1 MFSFVALLCHLF
13 LFAPCAVY
21 LRLFKAAQALIC
33 ATFSYRN
40 LYYTLAMTAPTD
52 RDLILRARRGDS
64 EAYGELVTRYQTNVF
79 NVCYRILHE
88 RREAEDLAQEAFM
101 RAYDR
106 FDSFDIGRE
115 FGPWIRRV
123 AANLCLNHLE
133 SQRNTAE
140 LDDER
145 DADETQ
151 RPESV
156 LEDHERSDQIRRAL
170 ASLPPRYR
178 VVIELR
184 HYQEMS
190 YDEIASE
197 LNIPLSDVKS
207 HLFRA
212 RKLLAEKLHAS
223 D

>member
-1 MFSFVALLCHLF
+1 
-13 LFAPCAVY
+13 
-21 LRLFKAAQALIC
+21 
-33 ATFSYRN
+33 
-40 LYYTLAMTAPTD
+40 MTTPTD
-52 RDLILRARRGDS
+52 RDLILRARRGDA
-64 EAYGELVTRYQTNVF
+64 EGRETFGELVTRYQTSVF

-88 RREAEDLAQEAFM
+88 RGEAEDLAQEVFI

-106 FDSFDIGRE
+106 IHTFDIERE

-133 SQRNTAE
+133 SQKVTVE

-145 DADETQ
+145 DADPAQ
-151 RPESV
+151 KPESV
-156 LEDHERSDQIRRAL
+156 VELKERSDQIRGAL
-170 ASLPPRYR
+170 ASLPAHYR

-184 HYQEMS
+184 HYQELS
-190 YDEIASE
+190 YEEIAEE
-197 LNIPLSDVKS
+197 LKIPLSDVKS

-212 RKLLAEKLHAS
+212 RKILAEKLHAP

>member
-1 MFSFVALLCHLF
+1 
-13 LFAPCAVY
+13 
-21 LRLFKAAQALIC
+21 
-33 ATFSYRN
+33 
-40 LYYTLAMTAPTD
+40 MTVPTD
-52 RDLILRARRGDS
+52 RDLILRTRRGDT

-88 RREAEDLAQEAFM
+88 RGEAEDLAQESFL
-101 RAYDR
+101 RAYGR
-106 FDSFDIGRE
+106 LSTFDIERE
-115 FGPWIRRV
+115 FGPWVRRV

-133 SQRNTAE
+133 SQHKNVE
-140 LDDER
+140 LKEEK
-145 DADETQ
+145 DANESQ
-151 RPESV
+151 RPEAVIESY
-156 LEDHERSDQIRRAL
+156 ERSEQIRRAL
-170 ASLPPRYR
+170 ASLPAHYR
-178 VVIELR
+178 VVVELR
-184 HYQEMS
+184 HYQDMS

>member
-1 MFSFVALLCHLF
+1 MN
-13 LFAPCAVY
+13 AP
-21 LRLFKAAQALIC
+21 
-33 ATFSYRN
+33 S
-40 LYYTLAMTAPTD
+40 D
-52 RDLILRARRGDS
+52 RDLILQARRGETAAFS
-64 EAYGELVTRYQTNVF
+64 ELVVRYQTGVF

-88 RREAEDLAQEAFM
+88 RGEAEDLAQESFI

-106 FDSFDIGRE
+106 IHTFDIERE

-133 SQRNTAE
+133 SQKVTVE

-145 DADETQ
+145 DADSAQ
-151 RPESV
+151 LPEAAQEV
-156 LEDHERSDQIRRAL
+156 RERSEQIRNAL
-170 ASLPPRYR
+170 ASLPANYR
-178 VVIELR
+178 LVVELR

-190 YDEIASE
+190 YDEIATQ

-212 RKLLAEKLHAS
+212 RKILAEKLHAP